1 MAKYTLKCEQCK
13 EKFEH
18 FTTYRVMTNIKRF
31 CTFCMAKKSRD
42 RNREAYRVRLKRK
55 KQLAQA

>member
-31 CTFCMAKKSRD
+31 CQYCLAKKSRD
-42 RNREAYRVRLKRK
+42 RNREMFRLRRK
-55 KQLAQA
+55 KQLDQS

>member
-18 FTTYRVMTNIKRF
+18 FTTYRVMTNVKRF
-31 CTFCMAKKSRD
+31 CTYCLAKKSRD
-42 RNREAYRVRLKRK
+42 RNREMFRARRK
-55 KQLAQA
+55 KQLGQS